1 MDLNNFKEQGILS
14 QMDRYELPSGDMI
27 PVLRKMTPAER
38 LETALHLARLV
49 RKMMLAQTLAA
60 HPEWSTHQVEEEV
73 ARRILGGA
81 K

>member
-1 MDLNNFKEQGILS
+1 MNNFKEQSILS
-14 QMDRYELPSGDMI
+14 RLDHYELPSGDMI

-38 LETALHLARLV
+38 LETALHLARLA
-49 RKMMLAQTLAA
+49 RKMMLAQTTAA
-60 HPEWSTHQVEEEV
+60 HPEWPTHQVEQDV